1 MTWILEILTR
11 RTASDKTLRDK
22 AKRANKALTFL
33 KVQNMM
39 DINVDL
45 LQWFMTFLIKKLL
58 LPAKINLLATVVKM
72 RISWPAISNR
82 ITQTIY

>member
-58 LPAKINLLATVVKM
+58 LPAKINLLAMVVKI
-72 RISWPAISNR
+72 RISQASN
-82 ITQTIY
+82 

>member
-11 RTASDKTLRDK
+11 RTASDKKLRDK

-72 RISWPAISNR
+72 RISQASN
-82 ITQTIY
+82 

>member
-1 MTWILEILTR
+1 MTWILEILTT

-22 AKRANKALTFL
+22 AKRANKALTLL

-39 DINVDL
+39 DINVVL

-58 LPAKINLLATVVKM
+58 LPMKINLLATVVKM
-72 RISWPAISNR
+72 RISQASN
-82 ITQTIY
+82 

>member
-11 RTASDKTLRDK
+11 RTASDKTLHDK

-72 RISWPAISNR
+72 RISQASN
-82 ITQTIY
+82 

>member
-58 LPAKINLLATVVKM
+58 LPAKINLLAMVVKM
-72 RISWPAISNR
+72 RISQASN
-82 ITQTIY
+82 

>member
-45 LQWFMTFLIKKLL
+45 LQ
-58 LPAKINLLATVVKM
+58 
-72 RISWPAISNR
+72 
-82 ITQTIY
+82 

>member
-72 RISWPAISNR
+72 RISQASN
-82 ITQTIY
+82 